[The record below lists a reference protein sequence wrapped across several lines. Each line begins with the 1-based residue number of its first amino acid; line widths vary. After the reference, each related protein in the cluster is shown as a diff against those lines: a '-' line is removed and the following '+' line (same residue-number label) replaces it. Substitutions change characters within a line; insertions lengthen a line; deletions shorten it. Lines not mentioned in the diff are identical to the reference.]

1 MCTENSAIREERDER
16 PTGPPRSQDGF
27 SLLEVVVAMALV
39 AIAAAIGLQC
49 LLSAIDYHRLLLT
62 RDNVLWGMRWCQQ
75 KAVTAGTDTNFRFSM
90 YTPQFSM
97 YVGPDRVFQYA
108 YPPGVNYKDGY
119 LQLQTGNIRYS
130 PQGSSQ
136 VGGNVQLVA
145 GAFSTTIH
153 LFLGSGLQTEGESP

>member
-1 MCTENSAIREERDER
+1 MSTVSSATNDVASQNGTR
-16 PTGPPRSQDGF
+16 PSRRNGGF
-27 SLLEVVVAMALV
+27 SLLEVVISLTLV
-39 AIAAAIGLQC
+39 AIAATLGLQC
-49 LLSAIDYHRLLLT
+49 FLSAMDYHRLLLA

-90 YTPQFSM
+90 YTPQFGM
-97 YVGPDRVFQYA
+97 YVGPLKVYQYT
-108 YPPGVNYKDGY
+108 YPVGVNYKDGY

-145 GAFSTTIH
+145 GTYATTIH
-153 LFLGSGLQTEGESP
+153 LYLGSGLQSAGESP